1 MTPSHLLIV
10 AVALVAI
17 WSMFE
22 GAERD
27 LFRVL
32 DDPAPTRAPFVH
44 LWISARVVSAL
55 ALTAST
61 VWWILGG
68 AA

>member
-1 MTPSHLLIV
+1 MTPSHLFIV

-17 WSMFE
+17 WSTFE

-27 LFRVL
+27 LFALL
-32 DDPAPTRAPFVH
+32 DEPAPAWIPVRVGWITARA
-44 LWISARVVSAL
+44 ISALV
-55 ALTAST
+55 LTAST

-68 AA
+68 GA